1 MARGGIEL
9 IIGVALGYIA
19 FTEEGRAMGNKMADA
34 AVKGGKAVVQN
45 YIKKASAPES
55 GQTQKEERHEDH

>member
-9 IIGVALGYIA
+9 LLGVAIGYIA

-34 AVKGGKAVVQN
+34 AVKGGKAVIQN
-45 YIKKASAPES
+45 YVKKTPAVNST
-55 GQTQKEERHEDH
+55 QTQKEERHEDH

>member
-9 IIGVALGYIA
+9 LIGVALGYIA
-19 FTEEGRAMGNKMADA
+19 FTEEGRAMGNKMAEA

-45 YIKKASAPES
+45 YIKKAPAGIPV
-55 GQTQKEERHEDH
+55 QTQKEERHEDH